1 MKWNCFDWFDH
12 YAAEKNGVPKLET
25 QPIHTDAIWKR
36 VQEQAGIAPQP
47 KRNRMH
53 MTKWVAGIAAAA
65 VLVTGGTTLVAAA
78 GYGGLDAFFQS
89 LIGEETPK
97 DPEKLAALVTTPAA
111 EFDSTNEDVQFKLLG
126 MYGDDNYALL
136 SFQLTAAD
144 GISLDGKM
152 LPYTVYI
159 DGVLQDLGEMGDA
172 VTVRERNGAYYCNLL
187 IDHIGLRG
195 KALDLT
201 FQNLYTQEQYDKVY
215 QQVTDYENE
224 LQQDYIRQLWGE
236 DVLNSLEKDTLPENF
251 DVEAWKAYRIAHGY
265 PQKISEKLQEA
276 YMQSEREASGSWHT
290 SMTLDFANTDQI
302 TADFSGG
309 SVTLQPLSA
318 SLTIPEEWT
327 AESSY
332 INCVITLKDGR
343 KVYSD
348 YYEGDYS
355 NPNDTDNLLRGIHAL
370 PDCENDTLEQYLP
383 IAQAFVESDATRG
396 TQTQILCYGEPIEP
410 TEVAAVTLYRFAY
423 RGENALGTS
432 GVQGYDLTDTMVPLS
447 GIVLSD
453 GTSRKDV

>member
-53 MTKWVAGIAAAA
+53 ITKWVAGIAAAA

-97 DPEKLAALVTTPAA
+97 NPEKLAALVTTPAA
-111 EFDSTNEDVQFKLLG
+111 DFDSTNENVQFKLLG

-265 PQKISEKLQEA
+265 PQKISEKL
-276 YMQSEREASGSWHT
+276 
-290 SMTLDFANTDQI
+290 
-302 TADFSGG
+302 
-309 SVTLQPLSA
+309 
-318 SLTIPEEWT
+318 
-327 AESSY
+327 
-332 INCVITLKDGR
+332 
-343 KVYSD
+343 
-348 YYEGDYS
+348 
-355 NPNDTDNLLRGIHAL
+355 
-370 PDCENDTLEQYLP
+370 
-383 IAQAFVESDATRG
+383 
-396 TQTQILCYGEPIEP
+396 
-410 TEVAAVTLYRFAY
+410 
-423 RGENALGTS
+423 
-432 GVQGYDLTDTMVPLS
+432 
-447 GIVLSD
+447 
-453 GTSRKDV
+453 